1 MKLWNFVHGILHIHV
16 YELLAIVLLAVILA
30 AAAVHALKEKK
41 PADGENA
48 VPATERSR
56 DERGE
61 EGQ

>member
-16 YELLAIVLLAVILA
+16 YELLAIVLLAVILL

-48 VPATERSR
+48 VPAPERSR

-61 EGQ
+61 KGQ